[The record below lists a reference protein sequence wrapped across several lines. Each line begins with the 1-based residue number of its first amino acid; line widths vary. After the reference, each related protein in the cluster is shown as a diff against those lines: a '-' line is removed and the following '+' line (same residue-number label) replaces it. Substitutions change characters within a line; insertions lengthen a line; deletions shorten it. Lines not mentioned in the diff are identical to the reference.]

1 MCLDVY
7 DIFFDRINEMLS
19 EEGCNPIA
27 RKDEWY
33 ITFLVKNDEHFEE
46 IDRQINEICLNI
58 FKSSERRRRVRIRRC
73 NQKCTVNFI
82 C

>member
-7 DIFFDRINEMLS
+7 NTFFDRIHEMLS
-19 EEGCNPIA
+19 EEGCEPNA
-27 RKDEWY
+27 QKDEWY
-33 ITFLVKNDEHFEE
+33 ITFLVKNDDHFEV
-46 IDRQINEICLNI
+46 INRQINDIGLKI
-58 FKSSERRRRVRIRRC
+58 FDSSDRRRRVRIRRC